1 MPLMASRRLRG
12 PPRLGNLRR
21 FARYR
26 VRREAG
32 DRAAHPIPPTG
43 KNGTSREKKRER
55 GGENEKESKREREQK
70 RQQEREREKR
80 DERFSRSIGSTYGS
94 ERARP
99 GMPADR
105 PGAVYMS
112 ARSIDAIDRPTES
125 PYFRRTSSPTRA
137 RADRISRLAAPQ
149 SVRPVS
155 RDSLPRGLS
164 AACGRLR
171 FSLALSVSLLSAH
184 SFLGPDRRG
193 FNFRRGTSM

>member
-43 KNGTSREKKRER
+43 KNGTSREKK
-55 GGENEKESKREREQK
+55 GENERERAREKAREREQK

-80 DERFSRSIGSTYGS
+80 GERFSRSIGSTYGS

-105 PGAVYMS
+105 PGAVYTS

-137 RADRISRLAAPQ
+137 RADRISRLADP
-149 SVRPVS
+149 VRPAGQS
-155 RDSLPRGLS
+155 RLPPPRPLRRMRSSPFLS
-164 AACGRLR
+164 RSLR
-171 FSLALSVSLLSAH
+171 FSS
-184 SFLGPDRRG
+184 LGPFIPRSGPRG